1 MKRLSKS
8 ERRAFYNSL
17 EWKNFRP
24 LVLERDNYECVW
36 CKEEAK
42 LTTIHDAVLEVDHI
56 KELKDHPELA
66 LELSNCRTLCKNCHN
81 KRHKRFNFRKSKK
94 EKKWDDEFDV
104 I

>member
-17 EWKNFRP
+17 AWKNFRP

-36 CKEEAK
+36 CKQEGR
-42 LTTIHDAVLEVDHI
+42 LTAAHNATLEIDHI
-56 KELKDHPELA
+56 KELEYYPELA
-66 LELSNCRTLCKNCHN
+66 LELDNCRTLCKECHN
-81 KRHKRFNFRKSKK
+81 KRHERFNFRKSNR